1 LSSTDTRL
9 VKILFSLGGYCLN
22 GQNFE
27 VNKILSINYTH
38 NIVSNEKGIYIGTSD
53 SIFVVDE
60 AYNLKLFNAKING
73 AINANLKPGN
83 LSLI

>member
-1 LSSTDTRL
+1 MYTE
-9 VKILFSLGGYCLN
+9 IFSLN

-27 VNKILSINYTH
+27 INKILSSNYIH